1 MGLSLAERVVAAAEA
16 AARPQERAAVPEAA
30 VPERAAWLVTVEV
43 VPAASLV
50 PVA

>member
-16 AARPQERAAVPEAA
+16 AARPQERAA
-30 VPERAAWLVTVEV
+30 WLVTVEV